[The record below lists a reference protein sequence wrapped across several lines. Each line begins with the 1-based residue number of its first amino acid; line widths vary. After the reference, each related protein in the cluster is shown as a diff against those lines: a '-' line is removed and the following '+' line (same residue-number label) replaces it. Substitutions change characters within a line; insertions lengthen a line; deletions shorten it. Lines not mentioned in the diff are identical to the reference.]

1 MRVPEQRQ
9 EQVRVPEQRQEQ
21 GQVPEQRQ
29 EQGQV
34 PEQRPEQGQVPELQR
49 VEFQEQARR
58 LRAREHHREPG
69 HRRLC
74 RAG

>member
-1 MRVPEQRQ
+1 MPHPVPEQRPKWTLLDQVRVPEQRP
-9 EQVRVPEQRQEQ
+9 EQVRVPEQRPEQ
-21 GQVPEQRQ
+21 VQVPEQ
-29 EQGQV
+29 
-34 PEQRPEQGQVPELQR
+34 QR

-58 LRAREHHREPG
+58 LRARERHREPG